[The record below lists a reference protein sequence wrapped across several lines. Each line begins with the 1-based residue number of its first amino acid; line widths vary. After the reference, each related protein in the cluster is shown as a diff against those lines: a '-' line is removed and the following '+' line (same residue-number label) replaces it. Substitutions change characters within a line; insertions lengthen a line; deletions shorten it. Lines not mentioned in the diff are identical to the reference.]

1 MESTRVA
8 RQLSDDGTARRCA
21 LRADDMAKKKKERG
35 LARAGTSEPSETQD
49 ERRSRRR
56 AERSSSRSSKE
67 PGENSVAEWTKSI
80 VIAVAL
86 FFVLRTFLVQTFVIT
101 SGSMADTLL
110 VGDML
115 VVNRAAIGSKIPGT
129 PLRIPG
135 YSSVDRG
142 DVLVFDPPHE
152 ETLKL
157 IKRLVGMPGDRLEMR
172 DRVLY
177 RNGERVD
184 EPYVIHSDVGDEMHP
199 WMSWQREFL
208 APGVDAGTY
217 APTRDNWGPIVVPE
231 DRFFM
236 LGDNREKSF
245 DSRYWGLLEGWRLE
259 GRAVFTYYSYNKDS
273 FRPFPAIR
281 EVRWGRI
288 GRGIS

>member
-1 MESTRVA
+1 
-8 RQLSDDGTARRCA
+8 
-21 LRADDMAKKKKERG
+21 MAKRDKGRG
-35 LARAGTSEPSETQD
+35 RKRDKGSEPNEATD
-49 ERRSRRR
+49 DRARRR
-56 AERSSSRSSKE
+56 AERKKGSRAES
-67 PGENSVAEWTKSI
+67 ENSIAEWTKSI

-86 FFVLRTFLVQTFVIT
+86 FLVLRTFLVQTFVIT
-101 SGSMADTLL
+101 SGSMEDTLL

-115 VVNRAAIGSKIPGT
+115 VVNRAAIGSRIPGT

-135 YSSVDRG
+135 YSSVDLG

-157 IKRLVGMPGDRLEMR
+157 IKRLMGEPGDTLEMR
-172 DRVLY
+172 NRVLY
-177 RNGERVD
+177 RNGEIVD
-184 EPYVIHSDVGDEMHP
+184 EPYVLHSDVGDETHP
-199 WMSWQREFL
+199 WMSWQRDYL
-208 APGVDAGTY
+208 LPGRDRAAY
-217 APTRDNWGPIVVPE
+217 APTRDNWGPLVIPE
-231 DRFFM
+231 GHYFM

-245 DSRYWGLLEGWRLE
+245 DSRYWGLLEAWRLE